1 MNDVEKCAEYRP
13 FFRSG
18 GKHAR
23 LARKGPMP
31 LRDLSQFVQSY
42 GSNVRMTSFDMQF
55 SASAP
60 SRLPESPRR
69 DTSPCRIQ
77 LWQFG

>member
-1 MNDVEKCAEYRP
+1 MLKNVPNIGRFSDLAANTPALRGKDQMP
-13 FFRSG
+13 F
-18 GKHAR
+18 
-23 LARKGPMP
+23 
-31 LRDLSQFVQSY
+31 RDLSQFVQSY